1 MRNNTAKKKI
11 WETRQLNFDAEKI
24 MVMLKENYLSY
35 VQTLMSLE

>member
-1 MRNNTAKKKI
+1 MRNNTAKKI
-11 WETRQLNFDAEKI
+11 WETRQFNFDAEKI